1 MNELV
6 QQIGDR
12 FKKADCIWL
21 ASHVRPDGDAIGAL
35 TALGVA
41 LQNSGKQVSLL
52 LSDGVPANFR
62 YLPGSSQIV
71 KKSDSV
77 DALRVAV
84 DCSDIRRLGRL
95 FNEGDQIDISID
107 HHITNI
113 MPAELNLV
121 EPEEPATSAILAKYM
136 PQWDLEITPDVATC
150 LLTGVI
156 SDTLGFRTSNMTP
169 ATLRIS
175 AILMEKGA
183 NLPDLYQR
191 ALIRRSFD
199 AARYWG
205 YGLSRLQCVDRLL
218 WTTLTAADR
227 KEVGYPGRDD
237 ADLMAV
243 LSAIDGADVAVIFN
257 EQSDGKIKIS
267 WRSQPGFDVSKLAV
281 SLGGGGH
288 PAAAGAELSGTMEEV
303 QTKVLAAT
311 RLIVQNGNDVQPD
324 ALVNK
329 SS

>member
-1 MNELV
+1 MNEIAR
-6 QQIGDR
+6 QIGNNFR
-12 FKKADCIWL
+12 KAESIWL
-21 ASHVRPDGDAIGAL
+21 ASHVRPDGDAIGSL
-35 TALGVA
+35 TALGLVLRNA
-41 LQNSGKQVSLL
+41 GKQVTML

-71 KKSDSV
+71 KRYDPGT
-77 DALRVAV
+77 ALRVTV
-84 DCSDIRRLGRL
+84 DCSDGRRLGRL
-95 FNEGDQIDISID
+95 FTDGDRFDVSID
-107 HHITNI
+107 HHITNV

-121 EPEEPATSAILAKYM
+121 EPEEPATSAILAKYL
-136 PQWDLEITPDVATC
+136 PQWGLEITPDVATC

-169 ATLRIS
+169 ETLRLG
-175 AILMEKGA
+175 AMLMEKGA

-205 YGLSRLQCVDRLL
+205 FGLSRLQCVDRLL

-243 LSAIDGADVAVIFN
+243 LSAIDGADVSVIFN

-288 PAAAGAELSGTMEEV
+288 PAAAGAELTGTMDEV

-311 RLIVQNGNDVQPD
+311 RLIVQDGNGSQLDKQG
-324 ALVNK
+324 K
-329 SS
+329 